1 MRIIDHTK
9 PAAMKT
15 TVHTVIIFLLCMPLA
30 RAQNWSL
37 IPSDK
42 PLFFKNEDGKVMTVH
57 LRYSDKTGVDSTLY
71 FYAGALETDKDNRSL
86 EWKYKPQGDST
97 YIFYEPTI
105 IGGEIGIR
113 SNGIHLLR
121 NKNEGTSIQIKT
133 WAQPNTS
140 WQYDSITSHIAT
152 VDRLYFGSLD
162 GIADSFKEISLKTDK
177 HTLNMVLSK
186 NHGLMATSN
195 LFTAGNEKAK
205 EYTRTGD
212 PRFTFRQVN
221 NLHVGDIFHSTYSYD
236 ALYGGKYI
244 DTVLKKVVS
253 PDSTKVTYTV
263 KRLRERNSYF
273 PELTTLHHETV
284 TWEFNYENKLVVEG
298 YPGILY
304 PNPGGPSS
312 FSFFTCYDSSS
323 AYKTG
328 FIKNFQ
334 EISWSPFN
342 RSYYAGAGAYYYSSP
357 ESENGVTHHSLS
369 YFKKGTKEWG
379 QFLIIGMPNI
389 PEPDEI
395 RIFPCPA
402 QDRIFLKGIAN
413 HTHVSIMDMNGKNIL
428 QTQVGNGFV
437 NTQDLSNGIYT
448 IKLEGGG
455 HSRFIISR

>member
-1 MRIIDHTK
+1 
-9 PAAMKT
+9 MKT
-15 TVHTVIIFLLCMPLA
+15 AIQIGILLLICTTLT
-30 RAQNWSL
+30 RAQDWSL
-37 IPSDK
+37 IPSEK

-57 LRYSDKTGVDSTLY
+57 LRYSDKSGVDSSLY
-71 FYAGALETDKDNRSL
+71 FYAGALETDKDNRGL

-113 SNGIHLLR
+113 SKGIHVLR
-121 NKNEGTSIQIKT
+121 NKNEGTAIQVNT
-133 WAQPNTS
+133 WARLNTT
-140 WQYDSITSHIAT
+140 WQYDSNASHIAT
-152 VDRLYFGSLD
+152 VDRLYFGSLY

-186 NHGLMATSN
+186 NNGLMATSN
-195 LFTAGNEKAK
+195 LFTDGDEKAK

-221 NLHVGDIFHSTYSYD
+221 DLNVGDIFHSNYSYD

-244 DTVLKKVVS
+244 DTVLKKVIS
-253 PDSTKVTYTV
+253 PDSTTVIYTV
-263 KRLRERNSYF
+263 KRLRERNNYY

-312 FSFFTCYDSSS
+312 FSFYSCYDSSS

-328 FIKNFQ
+328 FIKNFL

-342 RSYYAGAGAYYYSSP
+342 RSYYNGAGAYYYSSP

-379 QFLIIGMPNI
+379 QLLIIGMPGA
-389 PEPDEI
+389 PQKREI
-395 RIFPCPA
+395 NLFPCPA
-402 QDRIFLKGIAN
+402 QDQIFLEGVRDNI
-413 HTHVSIMDMNGKNIL
+413 HVSIIDLSGKQIRQSTAQNGVVY
-428 QTQVGNGFV
+428 VG
-437 NTQDLSNGIYT
+437 DLSNGVYT
-448 IKLEGGG
+448 LKIENVGQ
-455 HSRFIISR
+455 SRFVISK